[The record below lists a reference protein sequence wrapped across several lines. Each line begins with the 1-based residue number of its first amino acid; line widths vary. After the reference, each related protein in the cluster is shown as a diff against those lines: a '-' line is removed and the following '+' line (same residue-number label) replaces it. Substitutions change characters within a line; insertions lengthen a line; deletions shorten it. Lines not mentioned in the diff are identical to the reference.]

1 MVCADLDADSHID
14 VFVTSHDPTV
24 DVSHLV
30 SESGDPIRQ
39 NKILFG
45 DGRGGLFNTAG
56 DAATTDLTDNGEHS
70 SQYQNRPETSAVQ
83 STRGDSL
90 CDHAVVSSIEYSHT
104 ATVADFDHDVSM
116 LLAGALAP
124 LQLLMVS
131 TCDGSGRC

>member
-1 MVCADLDADSHID
+1 MPQSSNCGYGQFAPAREFSFLGDPTSVVCADLDADSHID

-56 DAATTDLTDNGEHS
+56 DAATE
-70 SQYQNRPETSAVQ
+70 
-83 STRGDSL
+83 
-90 CDHAVVSSIEYSHT
+90 
-104 ATVADFDHDVSM
+104 
-116 LLAGALAP
+116 
-124 LQLLMVS
+124 
-131 TCDGSGRC
+131 